1 MNVYN
6 KIHLFEMMDGDEVN
20 DNELGF
26 MQGYLEF

>member
-6 KIHLFEMMDGDEVN
+6 KNHLFEMMDGDEVN